1 MGLVAAGAVLI
12 ALLLVTAAAMVWQG
26 TRNAP
31 SQLAAVYIVDEAA
44 AHIYAR
50 LSDRALD
57 RLDIDD
63 VRRILELC
71 VYYHQVEAARGEAP
85 QVLASG
91 DAIEF
96 VMEASADERGEAYD
110 PIDIG
115 EIIALDTGYLMEIG
129 AVGEP
134 VERQEEMT

>member
-12 ALLLVTAAAMVWQG
+12 ALLLIIAAAMVWQG
-26 TRNAP
+26 SRNAP
-31 SQLAAVYIVDEAA
+31 SQMAAVYIVDEAA
-44 AHIYAR
+44 AYVCPR

-71 VYYHQVEAARGEAP
+71 VFYHQVEAASDAAP

-91 DAIEF
+91 DSIEF
-96 VMEASADERGEAYD
+96 VMEASAEERGEAYD
-110 PIDIG
+110 PIDIA
-115 EIIALDTGYLMEIG
+115 EIIALDTGYLVEIG

-134 VERQEEMT
+134 VEHQEEMT